1 MRGEIHLQRSLGVAQ
16 VQLQRQGRD
25 EQEGKR
31 GEQGEAVGRFDGLD
45 PEDAFQGS
53 ENEGA
58 GDQSRD
64 EGIEEDEDAPLELDL
79 VGIHEALDRDLQ
91 RASLPR

>member
-1 MRGEIHLQRSLGVAQ
+1 MRGEIHLQRSLGVAE
-16 VQLQRQGRD
+16 VQLQGQGRD

-45 PEDAFQGS
+45 AKDAFQRGK
-53 ENEGA
+53 NEGA

-64 EGIEEDEDAPLELDL
+64 ERIEDDEDAPLELDL

-91 RASLPR
+91 RASLLR